1 MKKDSINIYVICI
14 VLLIMNCS
22 YSLFTLT
29 LLKGLLS
36 VLCILT
42 LLSFFFFFKE
52 RTSITKE
59 VLVFYIFIGLG
70 QFISLRGDVFNLI
83 LSFIGRLPIL
93 TLFMLKY
100 EYLQNVTKNIV
111 KCFYIIIS
119 ASLLLYL
126 LNIFHVPIPSMGI
139 VEYNQYQLNNFY
151 YIYTDSLTYEGR
163 FTGFC
168 LETGYFSLLCICL
181 LAVEGFDFSKKSS
194 KIFLLSLLLSV
205 SLEGYLLLVIGIVIT
220 SLSKAKRLSDS
231 SLRIIGLFTLFAV
244 LLFIITNYNGGN
256 NIIAQ
261 KILERLGFDEDLGI
275 VGNNREN
282 IYAQAIVD
290 ELFYSN
296 DIWFGI
302 GSELLASALDFEE
315 VNICSWRVF
324 VLSHGAI
331 YTLIFFFLILLFFNR
346 TVKRKTITIFMV
358 LLLDFYPHGDL
369 FDETLY
375 FYIIICLLNLKK
387 SLNFEFGLNKI

>member
-42 LLSFFFFFKE
+42 LLSFFTIYKE

-100 EYLQNVTKNIV
+100 EDLQNVTKNIV

-194 KIFLLSLLLSV
+194 KIFLLALLLSV

-220 SLSKAKRLSDS
+220 SLSKAKHLSDS

-244 LLFIITNYNGGN
+244 LLFIITNYNGGD

-261 KILERLGFDEDLGI
+261 KILERLVFDEDLGI

-282 IYAQAIVD
+282 ILSGTVID
-290 ELFYSN
+290 DLFYSN
-296 DIWFGI
+296 SVWLGI
-302 GSELLASALDFEE
+302 GYEKLFSALNFEGADA
-315 VNICSWRVF
+315 CSWRLF
-324 VLSHGAI
+324 VLSYGAI
-331 YTLIFFFLILLFFNR
+331 YTIMFFLLTLYLFN
-346 TVKRKTITIFMV
+346 KTIKMKTTTIFIIMW
-358 LLLDFYPHGDL
+358 LDFYPHGDL
-369 FDETLY
+369 FSEVLY
-375 FYIIICLLNLKK
+375 FYVIICLLNLKNSSK
-387 SLNFEFGLNKI
+387 FVLV

>member
-29 LLKGLLS
+29 MLKGLLS

-42 LLSFFFFFKE
+42 FVSFNYIYKE
-52 RTSITKE
+52 KTPVNKE
-59 VLVFYIFIGLG
+59 VLVFYLFICLSG
-70 QFISLRGDVFNLI
+70 FISSRGNYYSLL
-83 LSFIGRLPIL
+83 LSLIGRIPIL

-100 EYLQNVTKNIV
+100 EDLQSVVNNVAR
-111 KCFYIIIS
+111 CFYYIIS

-126 LNIFHVPIPSMGI
+126 LNLFHVPIPSMGM
-139 VEYNQYQLNNFY
+139 VEYNQYQINNFY
-151 YIYTDSLTYEGR
+151 YIYTDSLSYEGR

-181 LAVEGFDFSKKSS
+181 LALEEFNFSKLSS
-194 KIFLLSLLLSV
+194 KILLLSVILSV
-205 SLEGYLLLVIGIVIT
+205 SLEGYLLLVIGIIIT
-220 SLSKAKRLSDS
+220 SLTKTNHISDIS
-231 SLRIIGLFTLFAV
+231 MKLLGLFILFV
-244 LLFIITNYNGGN
+244 ILIFVIINYKGGN
-256 NIIAQ
+256 NIIAE
-261 KILERLGFDEDLGI
+261 KILERLVFDEDLGI

-282 IYAQAIVD
+282 IYAQPIVD

-302 GSELLASALDFEE
+302 GSERLASALDFEE
-315 VNICSWRVF
+315 VDVCSWRVF
-324 VLSHGAI
+324 VVSHGAI
-331 YTLIFFFLILLFFNR
+331 YTLIFFFLILLFFYR
-346 TVKRKTITIFMV
+346 TSKRKTITILV
-358 LLLDFYPHGDL
+358 ILLLDFYPHGDL
-369 FDETLY
+369 FNETFY